1 MPDYRFYGRIYP
13 ERLGFTLPE
22 PEEIEGRGGPSA
34 PTGGVEA
41 DFRATIR
48 IARSQLLIDLYASRE
63 FPVEL
68 LKNTVQNLVEGVV
81 DAHAAVLAVEFV
93 AEITGATWES
103 SEGPAGLIFSL
114 GNDEV
119 RERSPFLTDPH
130 VLVDLCKRHIE
141 LREAL
146 AELRRALTLP
156 GQSAH
161 HSFRAIEACRQH
173 FLPDGVED
181 ADQARSESWQQ
192 LRKALRVDRSYFSA
206 IEGLATRQRHGAAF
220 DLAGPE
226 AAEAD
231 IGSRRLVDR
240 FALYLDED
248 DRLMELP
255 ELTGSKPP
263 ATRR

>member
-1 MPDYRFYGRIYP
+1 M
-13 ERLGFTLPE
+13 
-22 PEEIEGRGGPSA
+22 
-34 PTGGVEA
+34 EA

-141 LREAL
+141 LREA
-146 AELRRALTLP
+146 
-156 GQSAH
+156 
-161 HSFRAIEACRQH
+161 IEACRQH
-173 FLPDGVED
+173 FLPDGVE
-181 ADQARSESWQQ
+181 
-192 LRKALRVDRSYFSA
+192 
-206 IEGLATRQRHGAAF
+206 
-220 DLAGPE
+220 AGKE
-226 AAEAD
+226 
-231 IGSRRLVDR
+231 
-240 FALYLDED
+240 
-248 DRLMELP
+248 
-255 ELTGSKPP
+255 
-263 ATRR
+263 